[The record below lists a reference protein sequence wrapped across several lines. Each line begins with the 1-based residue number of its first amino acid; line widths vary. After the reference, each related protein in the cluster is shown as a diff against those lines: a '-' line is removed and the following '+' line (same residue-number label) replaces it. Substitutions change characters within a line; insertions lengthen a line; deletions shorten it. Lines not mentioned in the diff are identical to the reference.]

1 MYPEWSLG
9 AYPQIFS
16 GAKECGHPN
25 LNLTLIEILEINRV
39 KEISDEFEI

>member
-25 LNLTLIEILEINRV
+25 LNLTQLTLIEILEISRV
-39 KEISDEFEI
+39 KRNQ